1 MKTISKNTKNDIS
14 KLSFI
19 ERFELKLK
27 TKKTKLY
34 SKTQYK
40 LITWCIIKP
49 NNEIKTPNKQRKKII
64 DFKKQYDKSCD
75 IDIK

>member
-27 TKKTKLY
+27 ANEKKGW
-34 SKTQYK
+34 K
-40 LITWCIIKP
+40 LISKD
-49 NNEIKTPNKQRKKII
+49 NAEFKKISE
-64 DFKKQYDKSCD
+64 FGDKSIEEELKED
-75 IDIK
+75 L